1 MALAACQLRPFS
13 FWSPPRD
20 QRHRLR
26 VVAASLGFEI
36 GFANETQGCSRSN
49 VLGLTSRTPDSQL
62 LWMNTQ
68 QRIDRLEDALT
79 SLGTIIEAQGRWAK
93 SENPTVRV
101 FGEKFNDFV
110 AVVAKERYNR
120 P

>member
-1 MALAACQLRPFS
+1 
-13 FWSPPRD
+13 
-20 QRHRLR
+20 
-26 VVAASLGFEI
+26 
-36 GFANETQGCSRSN
+36 
-49 VLGLTSRTPDSQL
+49 
-62 LWMNTQ
+62 MNTQ